1 MSPSLS
7 QAPAATLIE
16 RDEDGRLTGLHIE
29 GAGPAP
35 ASAEQTWLIA
45 VDGSTHALNAVTEA
59 IRLAQAMKS
68 CALHLINVQPWLS
81 REAAEHELATQAWA
95 ATATARERLEQAG
108 LSWHLHVAM
117 GEAAE
122 RILAEAERLHCTGII
137 TGSRGLGAT
146 QGMLLGSVAYKLMHM
161 SRLPV
166 LLVR

>member
-1 MSPSLS
+1 MSQSLP
-7 QAPAATLIE
+7 QPPAATHIE
-16 RDEDGRLTGLHIE
+16 RDEDGRLTALHIE
-29 GAGPAP
+29 AAGTAAP
-35 ASAEQTWLIA
+35 CAEHAWLVA
-45 VDGSTHALNAVTEA
+45 VDGSAHALNAVSEA

-81 REAAEHELATQAWA
+81 REAAEHELATKAWA
-95 ATATARERLEQAG
+95 ATATARELLEQAG
-108 LSWHLHVAM
+108 LGWHLHVAM

-122 RILAEAERLHCTGII
+122 RILAEAERLHCAGIV

-161 SRLPV
+161 SHLPV

>member
-1 MSPSLS
+1 MSQSALPAPSHL
-7 QAPAATLIE
+7 E
-16 RDEDGRLTGLHIE
+16 RDADGRLIGLRFDST
-29 GAGPAP
+29 AP
-35 ASAEQTWLIA
+35 SAAAAEQVWLIA

-68 CALHLINVQPWLS
+68 CSLHLINVQAWLS
-81 REAAEHELATQAWA
+81 LEAAEHELASRAWA
-95 ATATARERLEQAG
+95 ATAEARKLLEQAG
-108 LSWHLHVAM
+108 LGWHLHVAM

-122 RILAEAERLHCTGII
+122 RILAQAERLHCTGIV

-161 SRLPV
+161 SHLPV